1 MLKCKHVDIFP
12 VCRNVTMEDS
22 AHIFE
27 LLFHD
32 SAETQLENYKA
43 DLEDLFKEKRET
55 HKRDVSHISK
65 NNYISLKLSQVEID
79 CFFAE
84 PEVQN
89 DVESVRDSPTS
100 SNSTT
105 VSCDFVEDEQE
116 KEKTVTFS
124 CNGTSDLPRHIQDVR
139 ERVKV
144 LIADLK
150 I

>member
-1 MLKCKHVDIFP
+1 
-12 VCRNVTMEDS
+12 MEDS

-43 DLEDLFKEKRET
+43 DLDDLFKEKPEK
-55 HKRDVSHISK
+55 HKRDVSHNAK
-65 NNYISLKLSQVEID
+65 NNYISLNLSKVEID

-84 PEVQN
+84 PEVQAAQ
-89 DVESVRDSPTS
+89 SVRDSPTS

-116 KEKTVTFS
+116 MEKSVTFS

-144 LIADLK
+144 LIVDIK
-150 I
+150 VRI